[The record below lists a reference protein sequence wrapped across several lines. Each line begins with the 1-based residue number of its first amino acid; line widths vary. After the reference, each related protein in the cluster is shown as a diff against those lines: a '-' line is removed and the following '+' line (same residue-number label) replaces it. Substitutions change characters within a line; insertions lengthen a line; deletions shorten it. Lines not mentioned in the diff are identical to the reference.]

1 MKLVNVLLVAC
12 LAVISAVVIYLVI
25 DGTALRSAG
34 VIKPTVL
41 DSENKLLPKSVA
53 LRLFPEFQSS
63 ENTLWLA
70 SPQLQP
76 KLASIVASIHNYY
89 TTLKTPS
96 VPELILVNSITQASE
111 MTNSQN
117 AKWWV
122 FESENTAVLEAI
134 RKKQASP
141 NIIYVNEF
149 KRDEAVSPNCETE
162 KMLSR
167 ECLKVVAVREVKKK
181 FRTEQRYFFMRRYND
196 HEFYLFIEEE

>member
-1 MKLVNVLLVAC
+1 MKLVNALLVTC
-12 LAVISAVVIYLVI
+12 LVVISAVVIYLVI

-70 SPQLQP
+70 SPKLQP

-89 TTLKTPS
+89 TTLKAPS
-96 VPELILVNSITQASE
+96 VPELISVNSNTQIST

-117 AKWWV
+117 SKWWM
-122 FESENTAVLEAI
+122 FESENVSVLEAI
-134 RKKQASP
+134 HKNQVSP

-149 KRDEAVSPNCETE
+149 KRDEAVPANCETE

-181 FRTEQRYFFMRRYND
+181 FKTEQHYFFMRRYND